1 MIRLISCLLIVLVA
15 ATVDAQ
21 TRTNTVKRI
30 RTLPMVKLGDTP
42 PSVKGVQSLPIQ
54 PKPPKV
60 DPYEWIVIPEMATN
74 TTGWVLSN
82 GTAIAATLVKFN
94 QYTVVFISQDSRERQ
109 YTRKALNQEGQR
121 RIREFEKQNQ
131 EEIVKAW
138 NEKQAAK
145 QAEKDLVPLK

>member
-1 MIRLISCLLIVLVA
+1 MIRLISCLLMLLVA

-42 PSVKGVQSLPIQ
+42 SSVKGVKSLPIQ
-54 PKPPKV
+54 AKPPKV
-60 DPYEWIVIPEMATN
+60 DPYEWIMIPEMATN

-82 GTAIAATLVKFN
+82 GTAITATLVKFN
-94 QYTVVFISQDSRERQ
+94 QYTAVFMSQDERERH

-121 RIREFEKQNQ
+121 RISEFEKQNQ
-131 EEIVKAW
+131 EEIVKTW

-145 QAEKDLVPLK
+145 QAEKDMVPLK